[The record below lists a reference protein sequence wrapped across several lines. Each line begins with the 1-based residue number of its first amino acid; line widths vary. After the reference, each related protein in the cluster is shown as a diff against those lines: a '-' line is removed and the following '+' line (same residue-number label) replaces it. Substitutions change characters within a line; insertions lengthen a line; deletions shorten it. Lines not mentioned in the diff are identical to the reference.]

1 VSQRVA
7 SNTVT
12 PLPHSL
18 GCTLPLS
25 GSGRKRGGGSDWD
38 RRCLLSSTSS
48 SPSPSPAAAVAAF
61 GADEAHL
68 QGRLHTAEAGVAGS
82 CGAASSRRCD
92 RKLLLQEPVGEVLDE
107 VVLGCAADLLCVPL
121 QPPLDVAA
129 GGSGMAPWIRAQRTQ
144 EFFSSTTTRC
154 LPLPLPTQLDEAP
167 VVMLTSRRTEGGPN
181 STSWTAT
188 ATRPL
193 RRTQRRVGSKSLWSR
208 LHETRRSSTASSSRS
223 SSFDTF

>member
-1 VSQRVA
+1 VAVNEELRVTA
-7 SNTVT
+7 GGNKYGD

-61 GADEAHL
+61 GADEVHL

-82 CGAASSRRCD
+82 CGASSSRRCD
-92 RKLLLQEPVGEVLDE
+92 RKLLLQELVGEVLDE

-129 GGSGMAPWIRAQRTQ
+129 GGSGMAPWIRVQRTQ
-144 EFFSSTTTRC
+144 ESFSSTTTRC

-167 VVMLTSRRTEGGPN
+167 VVMLTSRRMANSDKCRRGTELDILDGDSNRAIAAHAAKG
-181 STSWTAT
+181 
-188 ATRPL
+188 RQQEPL
-193 RRTQRRVGSKSLWSR
+193 ER
-208 LHETRRSSTASSSRS
+208 AP
-223 SSFDTF
+223 